1 MEQSKVDYFYKIIK
15 ESGEFDEEFY
25 FKRYPDAEFDDI
37 DPIIHYITIG
47 AKKMYNPSK
56 KFNTYYYLNKYSDVS
71 DHLRNVG
78 FEKFNPLV
86 HYILYG
92 KKEKRTPFFSNDLLG
107 ADEDLFARNNDL
119 LLTKFVLSYEES
131 QKSQKYYENKF
142 NSLDLLIELIFSNF
156 DVKSKGNF
164 RYKQLLNLE
173 ILKLYDKICQKHGLN
188 YWLDGETLLGAIK
201 YEGFIPWEK
210 NISVGML
217 RNDFTKL
224 MGLIKEE
231 LIELSI
237 DNMLNIKYHGFDENW
252 ALENYL
258 ENNYPFLH
266 AKILLVNVNIQFNI
280 FIYDYIGVNNPQ
292 FYEDTKKEFISSIFK
307 NEFSL
312 EECISKYNE
321 KLNIKE
327 IESEWIINSI
337 DSDSK
342 INIFNSSDIF
352 ELGKIS
358 FEDYIFNSP
367 INLDKYIRT
376 VYGNDFFNIPNNIH
390 DLQNSLIVNYIN
402 SDNRE
407 LLNLK
412 NILLKLKDSVDKFS

>member
-1 MEQSKVDYFYKIIK
+1 MEQSKVDYYYKVIK
-15 ESGEFDEEFY
+15 ESGEFDVEFY

-47 AKKMYNPSK
+47 AKMMYNPSK
-56 KFNTYYYLNKYSDVS
+56 KFNTYYYINKYADIHS
-71 DHLRNVG
+71 HLIDVG
-78 FEKFNPLV
+78 FENFNPLV
-86 HYILYG
+86 HYILHG
-92 KKEKRTPFFSNDLLG
+92 KDEGRIPFFSNDLLG

-119 LLTKFVLSYEES
+119 LVTKFVLAYEKS
-131 QKSQKYYENKF
+131 QKSQQYYENKL
-142 NSLDLLIELIFSNF
+142 NSLELLIELIFSNL
-156 DVKSKGNF
+156 DIKPKGNF

-173 ILKLYDKICQKHGLN
+173 ILKLYDKICQKYGLN

-224 MGLIKEE
+224 MHLIKEE
-231 LIELSI
+231 FMELSI
-237 DNMLNIKYHGFDENW
+237 DNMLNIKYHEFDENW
-252 ALENYL
+252 NLKNYL
-258 ENNYPFLH
+258 DNNYPFLY

-280 FIYDYIGVNNPQ
+280 FIYDYVGENNLQ
-292 FYEDTKKEFISSIFK
+292 FYEDTKNEFISSIFK
-307 NEFSL
+307 NDLSPKES
-312 EECISKYNE
+312 ISKYNK

-327 IESEWIINSI
+327 GESEWIINSL

-352 ELGKIS
+352 ELGKIN
-358 FEDYIFNSP
+358 FEDNIFNCP
-367 INLDKYIRT
+367 INLDKYLTT
-376 VYGNDFFNIPNNIH
+376 VYGNDFFNISHNMH
-390 DLQNSLIVNYIN
+390 DLQNSLLVNYFN

-407 LLNLK
+407 QLSLKYLLF
-412 NILLKLKDSVDKFS
+412 KLKDSVDKFS